1 MDYLSKFLRRLGHWK
16 DSLLAEKVDLYK
28 EEICNRNYNNFL
40 GLTTVGIII
49 TCGILLV
56 GLPLSEY
63 FTFNNQVFV
72 LLGFCIILY
81 LIAKFYL
88 HKKKKYITLIF
99 YFALSPV
106 MFMGILM
113 GTFLD
118 SQVPSITIM
127 VFLCVLTLFMID
139 KPWRIF
145 FYISCSAMLYAVLCY
160 YAKPKELFI
169 SDMMHLLAFYCLAL
183 GINLLTLNER
193 IENVE
198 SFVKYKS
205 KSEIDLMTGVY
216 NREVG
221 LHKIKHLIY
230 NRIKGSF
237 IILDIDDFKKI
248 NDHFGHMYGDSVIKE
263 ISKLIKG
270 YFSKEDIVLRMG
282 GDEFIVYSI
291 NLIEMD
297 ECRKE
302 LEDLLDSLRSSA
314 IGHDKGICVSFS
326 IGCAINDKEAVDF
339 NRLYRESDQ
348 CLYVAKNSGKGC
360 CVIKK

>member
-1 MDYLSKFLRRLGHWK
+1 MDNLSKFLRKLGHWK
-16 DSLLAEKVDLYK
+16 ENLLAEKVDLYK

-63 FTFNNQVFV
+63 FTFNSQIFV
-72 LLGFCIILY
+72 LLGLCVILY

-88 HKKKKYITLIF
+88 HKKKKYIILIF
-99 YFALSPV
+99 YCALSPV

-118 SQVPSITIM
+118 SGVPSITIM

-139 KPWRIF
+139 KPWRIIF
-145 FYISCSAMLYAVLCY
+145 FISCSAVIYAVLCY
-160 YAKPKELFI
+160 FAKPKALFI

-183 GINLLTLNER
+183 GVNVLTLNER

-205 KSEIDLMTGVY
+205 KSEIDQMTGVY

-221 LHKIKHLIY
+221 LFKIKQLIY
-230 NRIKGSF
+230 NQIKGSF

-263 ISKLIKG
+263 ISRLIKG
-270 YFSKEDIVLRMG
+270 YFSGEDIVLRMG

-297 ECRKE
+297 ECRRE
-302 LEDLLDSLRSSA
+302 LENLLNSLQSSA
-314 IGHDKGICVSFS
+314 IGRDKGISVSFS
-326 IGCAINDKEAVDF
+326 IGCAINDKDKVDF
-339 NRLYRESDQ
+339 NRLYRDSDQ